1 MPTRLT
7 AMTHGGGCAC
17 KLSAAELTAALD
29 TLASHP
35 AVTHPRLMVDLGT
48 SDDAGVWRLNDDVA
62 LIHTV
67 DFFTPMVDDPYDWG
81 RIAAANALSDVYAMG
96 GNPTTALQLV
106 GWPRD
111 ALGSGDLPLVI
122 RGGADVMYEAGCVIA
137 GGHSIDS
144 PEPTY
149 GFAVNGTVHPDRV
162 ITNAGARPGDVLIL
176 TKPLGVGIATAA
188 IKRGVAPAG
197 VLADAVASMTTLN
210 AGAWRVM
217 RAARVNAATDVT
229 GFGLLG
235 HLREMIVASEVA
247 ARVNV
252 SSIPILPGVEELAG
266 TGVYS
271 GGTERN
277 LAAAQTY
284 TDFGD
289 TPEPTRVVMADA
301 QTSGGLLIAVPPARS
316 DQILDALDGSV
327 GPQAR
332 AIGHVVEGPA
342 RIYAV

>member
-1 MPTRLT
+1 
-7 AMTHGGGCAC
+7 
-17 KLSAAELTAALD
+17 
-29 TLASHP
+29 
-35 AVTHPRLMVDLGT
+35 
-48 SDDAGVWRLNDDVA
+48 
-62 LIHTV
+62 
-67 DFFTPMVDDPYDWG
+67 
-81 RIAAANALSDVYAMG
+81 
-96 GNPTTALQLV
+96 
-106 GWPRD
+106 
-111 ALGSGDLPLVI
+111 
-122 RGGADVMYEAGCVIA
+122 
-137 GGHSIDS
+137 
-144 PEPTY
+144 
-149 GFAVNGTVHPDRV
+149 
-162 ITNAGARPGDVLIL
+162 
-176 TKPLGVGIATAA
+176 
-188 IKRGVAPAG
+188 
-197 VLADAVASMTTLN
+197 MTTLN